1 MAEAKR
7 REPSNLRCDNRL
19 AAHQGMQFLVV
30 SLTMF
35 FPLGTV
41 LSASL
46 FLLSTPVAEAICVK
60 PAVRREWRTLSV
72 AERTEWIDA
81 VKCLANLP
89 HDTAL
94 TPTVDRSISNIPPIN
109 SSSSYYD
116 DFVYMHMRVHVHHD
130 VDEWTYK
137 IHFTGLF
144 LPWHRWFVAVYE
156 SALKSRCGFTGTSP
170 YWNWVEDSKD
180 VFNSVMF
187 RDSNPISGLG
197 GWGDPSNDIRV
208 PDGAFSNKSSFRLTY
223 PSPHTLRRN
232 WTMQPYLNWPLDE
245 RDKLV
250 NGFVG
255 DYKGFQSYFEGYN
268 GSHGAVHLMLGG
280 DHGGQCPGDAP
291 PDCVGGPTFSP
302 NEPLF
307 WMHHGMV
314 DKMWFDWQN
323 KHPSNKKAFF
333 GGSVQALDNATYYHE
348 FPNGAG
354 PFYNISSTMP
364 SDGLFPPPK
373 ISDVL
378 STTDGM
384 LCYVYE

>member
-1 MAEAKR
+1 M
-7 REPSNLRCDNRL
+7 
-19 AAHQGMQFLVV
+19 HQGMQFPIV

-46 FLLSTPVAEAICVK
+46 FLLSIPVAEAICVK

-72 AERTEWIDA
+72 AELTEWIDA
-81 VKCLANLP
+81 VKCLVNLP

-94 TPTVDRSISNIPPIN
+94 TPTVKRSISNIPPIN

-116 DFVYMHMRVHVHHD
+116 DFVYMHM
-130 VDEWTYK
+130 
-137 IHFTGLF
+137 GLLF
-144 LPWHRWFVAVYE
+144 FCVAISTLPSLTLRPECRLEHKDSLHWPVSPVAPVPV
-156 SALKSRCGFTGTSP
+156 L
-170 YWNWVEDSKD
+170 EDSKD

-232 WTMQPYLNWPLDE
+232 WTMQPYLNWPLDGFMTEADDQLDMNATFTPAE

-268 GSHGAVHLMLGG
+268 GSHGAVHLMVGG
-280 DHGGQCPGDAP
+280 DLWGQCPGDAP

-307 WMHHGMV
+307 WLHHGMV
-314 DKMWFDWQN
+314 HKMWFDWQN

-333 GGSVQALDNATYYHE
+333 GGSVQALDNSTYYHE